1 MSKRQHSKRSGG
13 RTSPKGTRP
22 AEARH
27 RRPSYAY
34 PDPVP
39 ELVAGIRPL
48 LAAPTAFRLLEP
60 ASGLV
65 EIVTDRPLDRLGSER
80 SDRVDGPDFLG
91 SLIGSGWPELVV
103 LRKAMAIVLP
113 DRPIARSFARSAAS
127 RCHRVRRSG
136 RPRWT

>member
-27 RRPSYAY
+27 RRPSYAD

-80 SDRVDGPDFLG
+80 SDRVDRPDFLG